1 MLMIVLVDLMTG
13 SFCCALTETAKTANM
28 KAITNL
34 MCLVNRKPS
43 PGGFPFRDQ
52 DTGNPL
58 DMAPKIWM
66 WEVPMMPKDPT
77 SAQGIHNQNAIDH
90 VYLQAHNYPELHARI
105 KKGKQWT
112 SNGCNRSRSI

>member
-13 SFCCALTETAKTANM
+13 SFSCALTETAKTANM

-90 VYLQAHNYPELHARI
+90 VYLQAHN
-105 KKGKQWT
+105 
-112 SNGCNRSRSI
+112 